1 MKKKIGKLLL
11 TLAALC
17 AAAACAVY
25 LFRNYADRIP
35 FLSRFINDEIEPE
48 EDIFAEFS
56 SDDSEVSG
64 EGSHLSDPQPEHEE
78 KRQTKV
84 RRGYIPLHFHQDSE

>member
-17 AAAACAVY
+17 VAAACAVY

-48 EDIFAEFS
+48 EDIFAELS
-56 SDDSEVSG
+56 SDDPEITG
-64 EGSHLSDPQPEHEE
+64 EGALLSDPLPEHEE
-78 KRQTKV
+78 KRQTKI
-84 RRGYIPLHFHQDSE
+84 RRGYIPLHFHRDSE